1 VNVCVKVEV
10 KISVSWLAVKVAML
24 DVVIT
29 AVVVGVLVTVTR
41 LVTLRGMLTV
51 TLRIRK
57 HQILIYPGR
66 STDALVL

>member
-1 VNVCVKVEV
+1 V
-10 KISVSWLAVKVAML
+10 KIWVSWLAVKVAIL